1 MKLIKFILFCALI
14 INYANAQNKKIAF
27 CSNNGTNGF
36 LQVFSMKE
44 DGTGKTQLTNLNE
57 NCMRPKWSPDG
68 KQITFY
74 TDRGYVYLIR
84 DSEKPNLNHT
94 FLVWGGYYPSF
105 NIDGTEIIFNSEFED
120 ILSVFSID
128 TASFGAEPQLW
139 TDGSYS
145 NMQILSQDGKKMVF
159 SAFNEGTKSIMIM
172 DLEDT
177 TENYITKISLNDE
190 ANLEPDISSDN
201 SKIVYASFDNNLKGT
216 IRILENGKEK
226 ALTKGLGS
234 SNIPRFSPDGKKI
247 AFVVIG
253 DKAVSLYVMNADGSA
268 QRNLNADGGNIGT
281 FLWIDNNRIAYDA
294 GSETSTVIG
303 IINTETGDNEII
315 AEGGFNLHPAVQK

>member
-1 MKLIKFILFCALI
+1 MKLIIILI
-14 INYANAQNKKIAF
+14 IQALVFNFALAQNKKIAY
-27 CSNNGTNGF
+27 CSSNGTNGF
-36 LQVFSMKE
+36 LQVFTMNE
-44 DGTGKTQLTNLNE
+44 DGTNKTQLTNLNE

-84 DSEKPNLNHT
+84 NADKPDLNYT
-94 FLVWGGYYPSF
+94 FLVWGGTYPSF
-105 NIDGTEIIFNSEFED
+105 NNDGTEIIFNSEFEE

-145 NMQILSQDGKKMVF
+145 NMQVLSKDGKKMLF
-159 SAFNEGTKSIMIM
+159 SAFEEGTKSIMMM

-177 TENYITKISLNDE
+177 TDNYITKLSLNDE
-190 ANLEPDISSDN
+190 ANLEPDISADN

-216 IRILENGKEK
+216 VRILKNGVET

-234 SNIPRFSPDGKKI
+234 SNVPRISPEGDKI

-253 DKAVSLYVMNADGSA
+253 DKSVSLYVMNDDGSG

-281 FLWIDNNRIAYDA
+281 FQWADNDRIVYDA
-294 GSETSTVIG
+294 GSETKTVIG

-315 AEGGFNLHPAVQK
+315 AEGEFNLHPCFQK